1 MSAAAIAR
9 LIWDLAGDA
18 LVEAVRIAARLWWL
32 VLALAL
38 VITASILWLDRP
50 LALWFFALPAQ
61 DKATFAALN
70 EVGRSGWMFAV
81 AGLVLVVAAW
91 RRRADWMVRAAFV
104 MGSVALGGLVINVVK
119 VVVARARPRLLIADG
134 TYGVHGFDID
144 ADWNSFPS
152 GHSQAIA
159 ALAAALGLI
168 WPRWRFVFLALA
180 VLPAAARMVMV
191 NHFAAD
197 VVGGYAAGTLV
208 TFALARALTRRGLG
222 PIEASFTRRQ

>member
-1 MSAAAIAR
+1 MSAAATVR

-18 LVEAVRIAARLWWL
+18 LVEAVGIAARRWW
-32 VLALAL
+32 LALAL
-38 VITASILWLDRP
+38 ALIIVAAMLWLDRP

-61 DKATFAALN
+61 DKVAFAAIN

-91 RRRADWMVRAAFV
+91 RRRADWVVRAAFV
-104 MGSVALGGLVINVVK
+104 MGSVALGGLVVNVVK

-144 ADWNSFPS
+144 AHWNSFPS

-159 ALAAALGLI
+159 AFAAALGLI

-180 VLPAAARMVMV
+180 VLPAAARMVMA

-197 VVGGYAAGTLV
+197 VIAGYATGVLV
-208 TFALARALTRRGLG
+208 AFALARAMSKRNIG
-222 PIEASFTRRQ
+222 PIKA